1 MGGGRVGGSRV
12 VMAEVRLN
20 LSGSWFVMPWYSFKN
35 GQFHAKCIV
44 FLSRRYINRMA
55 RLWRGASPV

>member
-1 MGGGRVGGSRV
+1 VGGGRV

-20 LSGSWFVMPWYSFKN
+20 LSGSWFAIPWYSFKN
-35 GQFHAKCIV
+35 GRFRAKYII

-55 RLWRGASPV
+55 RLRYRASPI